1 MKRLPPVDQWLSHE
15 PDGNGAIVGVVP
27 GVQRGQEEG
36 AGKWQRMYAVEHVH
50 EGVAYTRASYVHGV
64 EAIDAFDRYPQLA
77 EKVYEA
83 LERLLADQLDPD
95 GSEAVMAF
103 TIAHPY

>member
-1 MKRLPPVDQWLSHE
+1 MKRLPPVDQWVSHE
-15 PDGNGAIVGVVP
+15 PDDAGTIIGVVP
-27 GVQRGQEEG
+27 GVRRGQEEG
-36 AGKWQRMYAVEHVH
+36 PGKWQRMYAVETVH
-50 EGVAYTRASYVHGV
+50 EGAVYTRTSYVHGV

-77 EKVYEA
+77 KKVYEA

-95 GSEAVMAF
+95 GCEAVMAF